1 MLFLKKMN
9 FDIDLC
15 IFDKIDVFNLCVL
28 LNCIINMYVLLKKI
42 CIYCFINLF
51 IEKLFIMI

>member
-1 MLFLKKMN
+1 MN

-28 LNCIINMYVLLKKI
+28 LKCIINMYVLLRKI